1 MKDNF
6 SKQADIYAKYRPGY
20 PQELFDFI
28 LTHINNRDTAWDCAT
43 GNGQTAKELAR
54 RFNKVFATDISETQL
69 LNATRLPNIFYSVQ
83 PAEQTNFADNSFDL
97 VTASQALHWFN
108 FDLFYTE
115 LHRVL
120 KPGGWFAAWMYG
132 GITITPPID
141 ELKKRHHDVT
151 LGPYWDKE
159 RKLVDENY
167 ETIPFPLKEI
177 SCPAFSMAYEWNI
190 EDLKGYFNSWSAL
203 QKFIAVNGYNPVDE
217 LMKKIGEH
225 WTEGR
230 MTVRFPLYLRMG
242 QVLK

>member
-6 SKQADIYAKYRPGY
+6 SQQAAVYAKYRPGY

-28 LTHINNRDTAWDCAT
+28 LSYVANRETAWDCAT
-43 GNGQTAKELAR
+43 GNGQTAKKLAEYFR
-54 RFNKVFATDISETQL
+54 TVYATDISQKQL
-69 LNATRLPNIFYSVQ
+69 DNAEQFPNIYYSLQ
-83 PAEQTNFADNSFDL
+83 AAEQTTFPDNYFDL
-97 VTASQALHWFN
+97 VTVSQALHWLN

-115 LHRVL
+115 LNRVTR
-120 KPGGWFAAWMYG
+120 PGGWFAAWMYG
-132 GITITPPID
+132 GITITPAID

-177 SCPAFSMAYEWNI
+177 SCPAFNMSYEWDI
-190 EDLKGYFNSWSAL
+190 EDLRGYFNTWSAL

-217 LMKKIGEH
+217 LMNKIKQH
-225 WTEGR
+225 WTQER
-230 MTVRFPLYLRMG
+230 MMVRFPLHLRMG